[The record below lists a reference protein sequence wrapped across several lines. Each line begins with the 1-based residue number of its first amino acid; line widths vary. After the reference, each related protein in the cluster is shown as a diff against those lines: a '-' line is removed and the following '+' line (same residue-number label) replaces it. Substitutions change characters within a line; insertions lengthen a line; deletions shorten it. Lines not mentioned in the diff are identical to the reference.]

1 MSFVFLDTPLDPV
14 SAAWLCLGVGSFTGA
29 CESSRKSGPQYPQS
43 SQLPVVPQSGL
54 GPRDHLPHLL
64 WFSGCLGLS
73 NHRRLCAHECTNH
86 IGSEDCLSQPSSPS
100 AKSYMFSVSSSI
112 QTDGIILSS
121 LVVFS
126 MKWCVYLC
134 LCPEDATKEQA
145 KSVKESQKDG
155 LEIWVPL
162 KSGSIAG
169 IRPRVW

>member
-43 SQLPVVPQSGL
+43 PQLPVAPQLGL

-64 WFSGCLGLS
+64 SFSGCLGLS

-100 AKSYMFSVSSSI
+100 ANSYMFSVSSSI

-121 LVVFS
+121 LLSSLWSDVSTRAYVQK
-126 MKWCVYLC
+126 ML
-134 LCPEDATKEQA
+134 QR
-145 KSVKESQKDG
+145 SVKCPAHTKF
-155 LEIWVPL
+155 LED
-162 KSGSIAG
+162 
-169 IRPRVW
+169 